1 MKRRKSNEKEN
12 IFDGNCFF
20 PILIWLW
27 KYGTGTGSTFGSF
40 HTFRMYEEAAI
51 QNGYLNRENDQ
62 MSALEQFRN
71 EKENWINLT
80 EFVLNV
86 FKLSPDIKALDMYF
100 KGTKLFNFYG
110 KIF

>member
-1 MKRRKSNEKEN
+1 MEMFALCCYE
-12 IFDGNCFF
+12 D
-20 PILIWLW
+20 

-40 HTFRMYEEAAI
+40 HTFRMYEETAI
-51 QNGYLNRENDQ
+51 QNGYLNRGNDQ

-86 FKLSPDIKALDMYF
+86 FSAVLFTIIKIWSHL
-100 KGTKLFNFYG
+100 
-110 KIF
+110 